1 MRKLFTVSVV
11 AAFALFAGFGL
22 LGCNKLGG
30 GGASDDVIEEL
41 QESIDDLAEDVE
53 LLTEVLNE
61 LQADYDEHLEEF
73 HGEEPEEKEP
83 IKPKSGGGTA
93 PKTGGGGVKPPTTK

>member
-1 MRKLFTVSVV
+1 MRKLLTV
-11 AAFALFAGFGL
+11 AAMAAFVLLAGFA

-41 QESIDDLAEDVE
+41 QDDIDDLAEDVE
-53 LLTEVLNE
+53 VLTEVLNE

-83 IKPKSGGGTA
+83 IKPKSGGSR
-93 PKTGGGGVKPPTTK
+93 PKTGGGVKPPTTK